1 MTRKTIRDGK
11 GMLIGWSEPRYPD
24 GTTALRDGTGK
35 LLGTED
41 KYGVTRTSTG
51 QVAAK
56 GHGSLSSLL
65 CK

>member
-1 MTRKTIRDGK
+1 MARETIYDGK
-11 GMLIGWSEPRYPD
+11 GILIGWTEPYPN
-24 GTTALRDGTGK
+24 GRTALKDGTGK

-41 KYGVTRTSTG
+41 KHGTTRTSTG

-65 CK
+65 NK